1 MKLLFDADEDF
12 CCSSVQA
19 LLHWTSSLAADI
31 MSTYKKKQSSS
42 SAIQNKFLHYKTT
55 EIKSVVFCLV
65 DIACSPNV
73 GVVIT

>member
-1 MKLLFDADEDF
+1 MQMRTFVAVQCKHF
-12 CCSSVQA
+12 CIGQA
-19 LLHWTSSLAADI
+19 SLAADI